1 MPNIRTDLA
10 SEAYELLTE
19 AAQEIAGVDVCKD
32 KHDSVQITRVE
43 IKTEEAQAKMGKP
56 IGNYITMEIPDT
68 KTADQEEFNS
78 ACHALSDEIKKLV
91 NLNEKTNILVVGL
104 GNWNVTPDALG
115 PQVVSKLMVTRH
127 LLEYIPEH
135 VEEGIRPVCA
145 ISPGVLGI
153 TGMETGEIIRGVVDK
168 IKPDL
173 VIAVDALAAR
183 SMNRIS
189 TTIQLCDTGIAPGAG
204 VGNKRKALNEET
216 LGIPVI
222 AIGVPTVIDAATITA
237 DTLQTVMNEML
248 NSVQKESEFYR
259 QLSSLD
265 RDEQYTLAK
274 EALSSNMNDFIVTPK
289 EVDHMIDKISKIVAN
304 GINLALHE
312 NINLND
318 IEAYVS

>member
-1 MPNIRTDLA
+1 MQNIRTDLA
-10 SEAYELLTE
+10 MEAYEMLME
-19 AAQEIAGVDVCKD
+19 AAQELSGVDVSKETRD
-32 KHDSVQITRVE
+32 DIQITRVE
-43 IKTEEAQAKMGKP
+43 VTTKEAEEQMGKP
-56 IGNYITMEIPDT
+56 MGTYVTMEIPDT
-68 KTADQEEFNS
+68 KHADQEDFE
-78 ACHALSDEIKKLV
+78 AVCHALSDEIKALARLKDD
-91 NLNEKTNILVVGL
+91 TNILVVGL

-115 PQVVSKLMVTRH
+115 PQVISKLMVTRH

-168 IKPDL
+168 IRPGL

-183 SMNRIS
+183 SMDRVS

-204 VGNKRKALNEET
+204 VGNKRRALNEET

-237 DTLQTVMNEML
+237 DSLTAVTNAMAETAGENGT
-248 NSVQKESEFYR
+248 FYKL
-259 QLSSLD
+259 LSTMD
-265 RDEQYTLAK
+265 RDEQFALAK
-274 EALSSNMNDFIVTPK
+274 EAMSPVMSEFIVTPK
-289 EVDHMIDKISKIVAN
+289 EVDMMIDKVSKVVAN
-304 GINLALHE
+304 GINLALHD
-312 NINLND
+312 NISLGD